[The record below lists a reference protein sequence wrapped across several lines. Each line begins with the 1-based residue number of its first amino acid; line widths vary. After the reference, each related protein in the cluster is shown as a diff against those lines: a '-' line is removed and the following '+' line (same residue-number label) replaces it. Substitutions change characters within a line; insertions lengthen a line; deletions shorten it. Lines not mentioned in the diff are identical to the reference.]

1 MAMEEAGL
9 PQVGLEAALAATE
22 AHVEAAQRGA
32 ALMSREL
39 KTARSAAA
47 SGQVRDLRRAL
58 AAAVEAA
65 QSLAGAVERAE
76 ASYSFDET
84 DHLAS
89 GAYARELL
97 DAAAAAGLAMVQDDD
112 RLLCYPSLV
121 RLLPG
126 DAALDIDR
134 RRERRLRP
142 SVVVSVLATA
152 QARPPK
158 GKSAALLE
166 SLAAAYELL
175 AERHDRQDPVLRL
188 DELWQVLTMLP
199 GAAREYSKPEFARD
213 LYLLDQ
219 SGVVTTRSGRTLRF
233 HASSGTRGAGLLT
246 TVARTGQQQ
255 RYWGVS
261 FSAR

>member
-1 MAMEEAGL
+1 MATTEADL
-9 PQVGLEAALAATE
+9 PQHGLEAALAATE
-22 AHVEAAQRGA
+22 ARVEAAQREA
-32 ALMSREL
+32 VRVNRDL
-39 KTARSAAA
+39 KTARSAVAG
-47 SGQVRDLRRAL
+47 GQVRDLRRVL

-65 QSLAGAVERAE
+65 ESLAAAVKEAE

-97 DAAAAAGLAMVQDDD
+97 DAAAAAGLVMVEDDD

-121 RLLPG
+121 RVLSG

-142 SVVVSVLATA
+142 GVVVGVLAAA

-175 AERHDRQDPVLRL
+175 AERQDRPDPVLRL
-188 DELWQVLTMLP
+188 DALWQVLTMLP
-199 GAAREYSKPEFARD
+199 GAARDYSKPEFARD

-219 SGVVTTRSGRTLRF
+219 SGTVTTRSGRTLRF
-233 HASSGTRGAGLLT
+233 HASSGTRGAGVLT
-246 TVARTGQQQ
+246 TVAKTGQQQ

-261 FSAR
+261 FSAS

>member
-1 MAMEEAGL
+1 MATTEAGT
-9 PQVGLEAALAATE
+9 PQRGLEAALAATE
-22 AHVEAAQRGA
+22 AQIETAQREAARV
-32 ALMSREL
+32 SREL
-39 KTARSAAA
+39 KSARSAAA
-47 SGQVRDLRRAL
+47 GGQVRDLRRAL
-58 AAAVEAA
+58 AAAVEAT
-65 QSLAGAVERAE
+65 QSLAGAVEEAE

-89 GAYARELL
+89 GGYARELL
-97 DAAAAAGLAMVQDDD
+97 DAAAAAGLAMVEDDD

-121 RLLPG
+121 RVLSG

-142 SVVVSVLATA
+142 GVVVGVLAAA

-166 SLAAAYELL
+166 SLVAAYELL
-175 AERHDRQDPVLRL
+175 AGRHDRPDPVLRL
-188 DELWQVLTMLP
+188 DHLWQVLTMLP

-219 SGVVTTRSGRTLRF
+219 SGLDTTRSGRTLRF
-233 HASSGTRGAGLLT
+233 HASSGTRGAGVLT
-246 TVARTGQQQ
+246 TVAKTGQQQ

>member
-1 MAMEEAGL
+1 MATTEAGTL
-9 PQVGLEAALAATE
+9 QQGLEAALAATE
-22 AHVEAAQRGA
+22 ACVEAAQREA
-32 ALMSREL
+32 ATVSREL
-39 KTARSAAA
+39 KKARTAATV
-47 SGQVRDLRRAL
+47 GQVRDLRRAL
-58 AAAVEAA
+58 TAAAEAA
-65 QSLAGAVERAE
+65 QSLAQAAKESK

-97 DAAAAAGLAMVQDDD
+97 DAAADAGLAMVEHDD

-121 RLLPG
+121 RVLSG

-142 SVVVSVLATA
+142 SVVVDVLAAA
-152 QARPPK
+152 QSRPPK
-158 GKSAALLE
+158 GRPEALLE

-175 AERHDRQDPVLRL
+175 AERHDRPDPVLRL
-188 DELWQVLTMLP
+188 DALWQVLTILP
-199 GAAREYSKPEFARD
+199 GAARDYSKPEFARD

-219 SGVVTTRSGRTLRF
+219 SGTVTTRSGRTLRF
-233 HASSGTRGAGLLT
+233 HASSGTRGAGVLT
-246 TVARTGQQQ
+246 TVAKTGQQQ
-255 RYWGVS
+255 LYWGVS